1 MKAGYTDTY
10 VTIVRCNSPMTAKDL
25 FQQIF
30 VHYPKPILY
39 LLRLRDWQVKPFGLQ
54 PGGGFTNLITEQDD
68 SKIII
73 CKSDKHLDF
82 RILLQ
87 CETFKASMRQQTIKI
102 STFVSYHNSLGRVYF
117 FIICP
122 FHSFLCR
129 CMLNRAAKIWEKENR
144 M

>member
-39 LLRLRDWQVKPFGLQ
+39 LLRLRDWLVKPFGLQ

-102 STFVSYHNSLGRVYF
+102 STFVSYHNS
-117 FIICP
+117 
-122 FHSFLCR
+122 
-129 CMLNRAAKIWEKENR
+129 
-144 M
+144 